1 MRRGIQRQF
10 RPNFIENTF
19 YAIQSTYRSL
29 EMQSKQRYEICI
41 YSVIVSWV
49 ISKLQGLQYYFLE
62 RFTKVRNFFISVS
75 ITFSNP
81 KILGFLRKIVI
92 GRNRSCESLQTA
104 VQPVSGWRRASK
116 VLVRSLNRLL
126 QGFSWL
132 HHSSRYL
139 IFFRLQLGLWSMFL
153 RKTK

>member
-1 MRRGIQRQF
+1 MRRDTQRQF
-10 RPNFIENTF
+10 RPKCIENTF

-49 ISKLQGLQYYFLE
+49 VSKLQGLQYYFLE

-75 ITFSNP
+75 ITFLNP

-92 GRNRSCESLQTA
+92 GRNRSCESLKNCCPT
-104 VQPVSGWRRASK
+104 SSCIRRASK
-116 VLVRSLNRLL
+116 VLVRSVNCLL

-139 IFFRLQLGLWSMFL
+139 IFFRLQLGLWSTFL